1 MTDLRTGAAGG
12 ISVKYFGSSP
22 KHTSVGFIGTGAIA
36 KVMAQ
41 VGTTSERRGII
52 HAFKC

>member
-12 ISVKYFGSSP
+12 IAVKYFGSSP
-22 KHTSVGFIGTGAIA
+22 KHEAVGFIGTGAIG

-41 VGTTSERRGII
+41 VSKYRCVYIL
-52 HAFKC
+52 

>member
-12 ISVKYFGSSP
+12 ISVKYFASP

-41 VGTTSERRGII
+41 VCRYICR
-52 HAFKC
+52 C